1 MLYGLGNEDKKKKLN
16 TLIIDIIKVFLT
28 HSWLNSRMW
37 KANSI
42 DDLSFFNLF
51 FKQSLTIQ
59 LRLAFSALF
68 NSGWPQT
75 WNPT

>member
-51 FKQSLTIQ
+51 FKQSLTI
-59 LRLAFSALF
+59 
-68 NSGWPQT
+68 
-75 WNPT
+75 